1 MSAADELHEH
11 LFGFAPAKEGTAY
24 ERLAAVVL
32 AGLGWENVN
41 HDTKL
46 RPPGKRTNQQLDV
59 TATSPDGSVRRLL
72 VECKDWDKRVGKPT
86 LDTLVGVQRQVGFD
100 AAMVV
105 TTVGFSSGATDV
117 AVDENIAMVILREF
131 RQGDGPFVMGYEFK
145 VGFQNKTFDRF
156 DLDIDRT
163 LLPHHGELKFKL
175 EGSDRLLHPDG
186 SPAETIAE
194 LIEQNGTALS
204 EGEGV
209 FECSVGLGPGRLIV
223 ALDGTQ
229 APVTEIRWRETVRID
244 GPTISERVTGKPC
257 LVLEQLDD
265 KGEPQSS
272 RLVVDRHL
280 NAWDI
285 DADGKVISRGALS

>member
-1 MSAADELHEH
+1 MSAADDLHGH
-11 LFGFAPAKEGTAY
+11 LFGFAPAKKGTAY

-46 RPPGKRTNQQLDV
+46 RPPGKRADQQLDV

-72 VECKDWDKRVGKPT
+72 VECKDWDKKVGKPT
-86 LDTLVGVQRQVGFD
+86 LDTLVGVQGQVGFD

-105 TTVGFSSGATDV
+105 TTVGFSSGAVDV
-117 AVDENIAMVILREF
+117 AVDQDIAMVILREF
-131 RQGDGPFVMGYEFK
+131 RSEDGPFVMGFELK
-145 VGFQNKTFDRF
+145 VGFQDKTFDRF

-163 LLPHHGELKFKL
+163 LLPRHGELKFKL
-175 EGSDRLLHPDG
+175 DGSDRLLHPDG
-186 SPAETIAE
+186 SPAETVAE
-194 LIEQNGTALS
+194 MIQQNGTKLS
-204 EGEGV
+204 AGEGV
-209 FECSVGLGPGRLIV
+209 FECSADLGAGRLIA
-223 ALDGTQ
+223 ALDGTRV
-229 APVTEIRWRETVRID
+229 PVTEIRWRETVRID
-244 GPTISERVTGKPC
+244 GPTISHRETGEPC

-285 DADGKVISRGALS
+285 DAGGGVVPRGELS